1 MVGGS
6 GVCGSRRRVGRQRVV
21 LVLAIEGVVMLA
33 ASATTL
39 SDIRYFVCR
48 VSRLV
53 FYVGAC
59 SIYGVTF
66 QSHSLFDST
75 RGRKS
80 LRFVVAV

>member
-1 MVGGS
+1 MVVAFVVVDGGS
-6 GVCGSRRRVGRQRVV
+6 ADRAV

-53 FYVGAC
+53 FYVGVC
-59 SIYGVTF
+59 IYGVTF
-66 QSHSLFDST
+66 QSHSLFDPPVA
-75 RGRKS
+75 GR
-80 LRFVVAV
+80 A

>member
-1 MVGGS
+1 MVVAFVVVDGGS
-6 GVCGSRRRVGRQRVV
+6 ADRAV

-66 QSHSLFDST
+66 QSHSLFDPPVA
-75 RGRKS
+75 GR
-80 LRFVVAV
+80 A